1 MKMKEMSSQDMPREK
16 LLRNGAKSL
25 SDSELIAILLRTGVS
40 GCNVLELSRRLL
52 VDNCNSLVKMAGLSV
67 EEMQMTEGIG
77 AGKAAVLS
85 AAFELGRRY
94 YCEISEPDRR
104 RKINGPGAVF
114 DHMRDRFACLDH
126 EQFWVVY
133 INRANHIVGEERLS
147 QGGSDSTVIDTKYV
161 VRRTLEKKASAII
174 VLHNHPSG
182 NPLPGRSD
190 IEATKQLKEALKT
203 FGLLLLD
210 HIVVSE
216 NSYYSFSEEQVFR
229 AVPQSALLSG
239 GEV

>member
-16 LLRNGAKSL
+16 LLGNGVKSL
-25 SDSELIAILLRTGVS
+25 SDSELLAILLRTGVP

-52 VDNCNSLVKMAGLSV
+52 VDNGNSLVKMAGLSV

-77 AGKAAVLS
+77 AGKAAILS

-133 INRANHIVGEERLS
+133 INRSNHILGEERLS

-190 IEATKQLKEALKT
+190 IEATRQLKEALKT

-210 HIVVSE
+210 HIVVAE
-216 NSYYSFSEEQVFR
+216 DSYYSFSEEQVFR
-229 AVPQSALLSG
+229 AVPQSAVLPG